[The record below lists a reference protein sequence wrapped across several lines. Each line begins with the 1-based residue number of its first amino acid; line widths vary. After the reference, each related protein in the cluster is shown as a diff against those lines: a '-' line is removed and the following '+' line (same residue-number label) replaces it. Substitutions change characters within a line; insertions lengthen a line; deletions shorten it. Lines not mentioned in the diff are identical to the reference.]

1 MICHGANYN
10 YFSGEEKT
18 GRKKEN
24 PSRRSPNLVTLS
36 LNRPLLNPARRSRKA
51 PPRSP

>member
-1 MICHGANYN
+1 MLGKY
-10 YFSGEEKT
+10 EERKEKRKNLSQV
-18 GRKKEN
+18 GRH
-24 PSRRSPNLVTLS
+24 VAAS